1 MNKRV
6 VPKVSGLVKV
16 GSLTAAPEADVAAL
30 PDFESGAGSAAKTT
44 PRLFVFSSMYRH
56 FINRSDDFCASV
68 FGMPPTLRILE
79 NMNRFL

>member
-44 PRLFVFSSMYRH
+44 PRLFE
-56 FINRSDDFCASV
+56 ASQS
-68 FGMPPTLRILE
+68 PTPVISEQPIKDEHSPIAVTRPSAPSPAPG
-79 NMNRFL
+79 